1 LSYDHRRHQLGDAER
16 DIEDLDVGQ
25 APTIYPVILSGGS
38 GSRLWPLS
46 REQFPKQLQA
56 LTGRQTLIQDTALRL
71 GPDTR
76 PSASAPI
83 VVCNDAHRF
92 IVAEQ
97 LRAVGV
103 EPKAIIIEPQGRN
116 TAPAIA
122 VAAQVVADDPDAL
135 LLVMPSDHIIRKPE
149 AFRVAV
155 RSAVPLAEG
164 GRLVTFG
171 IAPSEPSTAYG
182 YIKRGKPLHGD
193 AFDVAAFVEKPS
205 SDKAREFIESGNH
218 SWNGGI
224 FLFQAKVFL
233 EELNRFEPD
242 IAPACR
248 AALDKGSNDL
258 FFFRLDADAFAK
270 VSSQSIDY
278 GVMER
283 TDKAAVVL
291 VDMGWSDV
299 GSWSALHDESEQDAD
314 GNTHIGD
321 IVSIDSRNTYVR
333 SERQTTAVVGLDGAI
348 VIITDDAVLVTDRA
362 HDQKVKDVVTQLKE
376 AGNEAATAHAK
387 THRPWGWFQTVG
399 QGERFK
405 VKRICVQPGSKL
417 SLQKHRHRSEH
428 WVVVQGTAMVINGEE
443 TIMLGEN
450 ESTFIPA
457 GTLHRLENPGKVD
470 LEMVEVQSGEY
481 VGEDDIVR
489 VDDDYGRE
497 SERGE

>member
-1 LSYDHRRHQLGDAER
+1 MRYDHRHQLGDAER
-16 DIEDLDVGQ
+16 DTEDLDVGQ
-25 APTIYPVILSGGS
+25 TPTIYPVILSGGS

-56 LTGRQTLIQDTALRL
+56 LTGTQTLIQDTALRL
-71 GPDTR
+71 GPDTT
-76 PSASAPI
+76 PSVAAPI

-97 LRAVGV
+97 LRFVGI

-135 LLVMPSDHIIRKPE
+135 LLVMPSDHLIRKPE
-149 AFRVAV
+149 AFRDAV
-155 RSAVPLAEG
+155 GAAVPLAKE

-182 YIKRGKPLHGD
+182 YIKQGASLHGD
-193 AFDVAAFVEKPS
+193 AFDVAAFVEKPNT
-205 SDKAREFIESGNH
+205 DKAREFLESGQY

-224 FLFQAKVFL
+224 FLFPAKVFL

-242 IAPACR
+242 IAPACQ
-248 AALDKGSNDL
+248 AALDNGSNDL
-258 FFFRLDADAFAK
+258 FFFRLDAEAFAK
-270 VSSQSIDY
+270 VPSQSIDY

-299 GSWSALHDESEQDAD
+299 GSWSALHDESEQDED

-321 IVSIDSRNTYVR
+321 IVSIDSKNTYVR
-333 SERQTTAVVGLDGAI
+333 SERQTIAVVGLDGAI
-348 VIITDDAVLVTDRA
+348 VIVTDDAVLVTDRA
-362 HDQKVKDVVTQLKE
+362 HDQKVKDVVIQLKE
-376 AGNEAATAHAK
+376 AGNEVATAHSK
-387 THRPWGWFQTVG
+387 TYRPWGWFQTVD
-399 QGERFK
+399 QGDRFK
-405 VKRICVQPGSKL
+405 VKRIGVKPGSKL
-417 SLQKHRHRSEH
+417 SLQKHWHRSEH
-428 WVVVQGTAMVINGEE
+428 WVVVQGTAMVTNGED

-450 ESTFIPA
+450 ESTYIPA
-457 GTLHRLENPGKVD
+457 GTVHRLENPGKVD
-470 LEMVEVQSGEY
+470 LEMIEVQSGEY

-489 VDDDYGRE
+489 MDDDYGRE
-497 SERGE
+497 NERGA